1 MNNFKIS
8 MIQIFSMITIIVIN
22 SALVVGYFRLSTIS
36 NVTTI
41 SSVDIVD
48 VSILLFLV
56 YVFVSNFKVPFLNYN
71 IFLEDNEDAS
81 FEDAI
86 NEELA
91 YITSHIVASFMLTL
105 SVLAITYV
113 AYL

>member
-8 MIQIFSMITIIVIN
+8 MIQIFSILTIIVIN
-22 SALVVGYFRLSTIS
+22 SALVVGYIKLSTIF
-36 NVTTI
+36 NVKNI
-41 SSVDIVD
+41 ALLDIID

-86 NEELA
+86 NEELS